1 MKNRKIIVDREEPT
15 STDIKPNMDFDSV
28 VKRVTGTT
36 NYYSSTKKVVGG
48 IAIGAMIIVIII
60 TGIYLSK
67 QVSKTQKNKID
78 NSKNLS
84 MDKHI
89 PTKSEQP
96 IDKQPANKSIK
107 QSLTNIAATTK
118 SSTRTPSL
126 TTDIHDREKYNSLDD
141 FYKKTS
147 LPLQLFTIIATKD
160 TTITGEK
167 GTKLLIK
174 ANSFVDSMNKPV
186 KGQIIIALKEC
197 YTPEDMLK
205 ERLTTMANG
214 KILESGGMIYIEA
227 RSGEK
232 QLKLKKFEEIEMY
245 NPIPDVRTDTNM
257 FLFYGGTKP
266 AGNINWTVD
275 YYSRAP
281 YPIAALTGGKFY
293 DTASISYFANHFRFA
308 KAKMMESLKKKD
320 SIEFSV
326 SFAELMKPIGS
337 TGGEKDLLPG
347 MPLYEFLT
355 LVENNYIPSIQGAT
369 RETAFQFK
377 VLNKEEYEKYIKEY
391 KQYIEDKN
399 LKKGNFK
406 PNYDT
411 KDVFYAPSRFTFFI
425 EKMGWVNCDRYNT
438 SEVRVNEIHFTLN
451 SKTEENVEL
460 SFNTNGRPSIIK
472 AMKAGNTWCF
482 QNIPINKEVTVTGT
496 FLKDGELQKASKKFK
511 VQKKE
516 TLHQLEYTQ

>member
-1 MKNRKIIVDREEPT
+1 MKNRKIIVDREEPN

-36 NYYSSTKKVVGG
+36 KKYSSTKKVLGG
-48 IAIGAMIIVIII
+48 ITIGAMIVVIII
-60 TGIYLSK
+60 TGVYLSK
-67 QVSKTQKNKID
+67 QTSKTQKNKID

-84 MDKHI
+84 IDKHI
-89 PTKSEQP
+89 PTKREQP
-96 IDKQPANKSIK
+96 IDKQPANKPIK
-107 QSLTNIAATTK
+107 QGLTNIAANTK
-118 SSTRTPSL
+118 SSTRNPSL
-126 TTDIHDREKYNSLDD
+126 TIDIYDREKYNSLDD

-147 LPLQLFTIIATKD
+147 LPLQLFKINATRD
-160 TTITGEK
+160 TTITGEQ

-197 YTPEDMLK
+197 YTLEDMLK

-232 QLKLKKFEEIEMY
+232 QLNLKKFEEIEMY
-245 NPIPDVRTDTNM
+245 NPIPDVREDTNM
-257 FLFYGGTKP
+257 FLFYGGTKS

-275 YYSRAP
+275 YYSRTP

-293 DTASISYFANHFRFA
+293 DIASISYFANHFRFA

-337 TGGEKDLLPG
+337 KGGEKDLLPG
-347 MPLYEFLT
+347 MPLCEFLT

-406 PNYDT
+406 LNYDT

-438 SEVRVNEIHFTLN
+438 SEVRVNEIHFSLN

-460 SFNTNGRPSIIK
+460 SFNTNGRPSIVK

-482 QNIPINKEVTVTGT
+482 QNIPVNKEVTVTAT
-496 FLKDGELQKASKKFK
+496 FLKDGEIRKASKIFK